1 MADPL
6 SETGHRVDETYLMI
20 MVGFKSGD
28 GPTGLACAVRGLRE
42 MFTDFASYDLIIY
55 SALLTHGMGRFVGA
69 APVEGVNWQILV
81 AFSTDAGHTP
91 RFV

>member
-20 MVGFKSGD
+20 MIGFKPGD
-28 GPTGLACAVRGLRE
+28 VSAGLACAVHGLRK
-42 MFTDFASYDLIIY
+42 MFSNFASSDLIVY

-69 APVEGVNWQILV
+69 APVEGVNWQVLA
-81 AFSTDAGHTP
+81 AFATDAAP
-91 RFV
+91 SRRFV